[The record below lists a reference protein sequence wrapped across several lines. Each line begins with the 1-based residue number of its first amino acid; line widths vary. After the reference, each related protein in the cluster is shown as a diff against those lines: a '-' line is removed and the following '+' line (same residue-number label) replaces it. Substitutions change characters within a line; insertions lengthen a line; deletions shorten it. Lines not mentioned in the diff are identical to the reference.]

1 MGGIGGMLIGAFVIQ
16 RYGVIRLIQGCLLL
30 LNLLEGILAFA
41 TVYWTQNTFLIVFI
55 GVFCVFLTLVN
66 IGVLALSM
74 QLCWRRISAI
84 QFIFCMTIFNTEM
97 SVGAALFG
105 YLRSYFDW
113 QVFLL
118 VFTFLIFVSMNFF
131 NLIKTQKH
139 VEQVDH
145 LESKLSGKFLM
156 KNPLCSLNRKWDKLK
171 LCSKI

>member
-1 MGGIGGMLIGAFVIQ
+1 MLIGAFVIQ

-41 TVYWTQNTFLIVFI
+41 FVYWKYNSFVIAFKAI
-55 GVFCVFLTLVN
+55 FCVLLTLVN